1 MESEYL
7 RTYKNNCFKRLSG
20 AQLEQ
25 ELLLLDAIMQP
36 ESKHV
41 AFVKKR
47 EEIVD
52 DLVRRV
58 LGGELDKYEL
68 YNNCS
73 KYFPGVKYPQSH
85 VLQGVVFYRAG
96 KEKLK
101 GNQLSIK
108 ELGELWES
116 CGADFFL
123 GYIPERTELEGF
135 IKEADWD
142 TYLKN
147 TRDMEGNN
155 AILLKTVKETYKEIK
170 SDEDIIKGIYQFNNG
185 SYLELPD
192 SVEVLVWM
200 IKLQQRWD
208 LCVKVLEKLQFFPYQ
223 GCLIHWMRTVEDC
236 EAVISQLHNVEHE
249 EVLQY
254 LLREHAFHMLYEQE
268 NCLKSNVG
276 NVLPKRWA
284 DKPVKLLDQW
294 DNDKVPMLQ
303 ELTDKWLDVFGA
315 EKMSEWVSGKY
326 RHAIGKAEQYRTF
339 DEEILEVIDN
349 KVKAELNFPEIDFA
363 GKDLPTLFNYASTAT
378 DVSMSDEDMM
388 SIFRAIVSQVYKTMV
403 CPEWKLNEKGLD
415 LARSVYRL
423 IPPGK
428 TEGVRLLK
436 QKHKPQEGYKVDSD
450 KAFEAAFGDSFL
462 LSVLLLQIEES
473 EDRKRFNELVELLF
487 KYSRNG
493 IMMQDDQFFI
503 PFYIA
508 ELIVTFILKD
518 EKDSFELALIEKY
531 SVLSFVLRVLTANG
545 GEMSVKVREALI
557 RRVTMEWQWEK
568 KYMIQRKNKMYEV
581 LDEYIGKVKNTF
593 N

>member
-170 SDEDIIKGIYQFNNG
+170 SDEDIIKEIYQFNNG

-208 LCVKVLEKLQFFPYQ
+208 LYVKVLEKLQFFPYQ
-223 GCLIHWMRTVEDC
+223 GCLIYWLRTVEDC
-236 EAVISQLHNVEHE
+236 ESVICQLHNVEHE
-249 EVLQY
+249 KILQY
-254 LLREHAFHMLYEQE
+254 LLREHVFYLLYEQE
-268 NCLKSNVG
+268 NCLKSNIV
-276 NVLPKRWA
+276 NSLPKRWTER
-284 DKPVKLLDQW
+284 PVELLDQW
-294 DNDKVPMLQ
+294 DNNKVPMLK

-339 DEEILEVIDN
+339 DENILEVIDN

-363 GKDLPTLFNYASTAT
+363 EKDLPTLFNYASTAT
-378 DVSMSDEDMM
+378 VVSMSDEDMM
-388 SIFRAIVSQVYKTMV
+388 SLFRAIVSQVYKTMV
-403 CPEWKLNEKGLD
+403 CPEWKLNEKGFE

-423 IPPGK
+423 IPVGK
-428 TEGVRLLK
+428 TDGIRLLK
-436 QKHKPQEGYKVDSD
+436 QKHKPQEGYKVNSD
-450 KAFEAAFGDSFL
+450 KAFEAAFGESFL
-462 LSVLLLQIEES
+462 LSVLLLQVEES

-508 ELIVTFILKD
+508 ELVVTFILKD
-518 EKDSFELALIEKY
+518 EKDNYELALIEKH

-545 GEMSVKVREALI
+545 GEMSVKVREALTK
-557 RRVTMEWQWEK
+557 RVSMEWQWEK

-581 LDEYIGKVKNTF
+581 LDEYIGKVKKNCK
-593 N
+593 